1 MSARAC
7 GLVGLLVS
15 IALPVGLAACGSE
28 PPDET
33 GSISSEVSKHD
44 GTWTRLVTTGSALS
58 ERSTPAVA
66 AIGRDVYVFGGARDD
81 TITGD
86 VAIYDDLHRFDTVHN
101 RWDVLAPK
109 GASPPPR
116 VFAASVAH
124 GRRMLVF
131 GGAFFGPFF
140 SDFSPYGDLW
150 AYDVDDNRWSELHPV
165 NAGPSPRSRPSAWIV
180 GNQLYVFGGV
190 NQFFQVQN
198 DLWVYDLAHNAW
210 TQLIAPGAAGSPS
223 PRHEAAAWSRPH
235 GGRLV
240 LYGGESIDEFFQ
252 FTALGDTWELDLA
265 TGAWTEVTPDPAHN
279 VAPPRDYDTAVI
291 LGDQMYLYGGDMP
304 GGADCGG
311 VVPQNPTDELW
322 AFDLRRRIWEQQF
335 PRGDARVPL
344 KRTNSVRIGEAMYVF
359 AGFDFRCVDA
369 VTPAQLWNHDVFRFE
384 P

>member
-1 MSARAC
+1 MRARSC
-7 GLVGLLVS
+7 GLVGLLISVVL
-15 IALPVGLAACGSE
+15 AVGLAACGE
-28 PPDET
+28 PSDEIA
-33 GSISSEVSKHD
+33 SVASEVSKHD

-81 TITGD
+81 DITGD

-101 RWDVLAPK
+101 RWAVLTPT

-131 GGAFFGPFF
+131 GGAFFGPLF

-150 AYDVDDNRWSELHPV
+150 SYDVDDNRWTELRPV
-165 NAGPSPRSRPSAWIV
+165 NPGPAPRSRPSAWIV
-180 GNQLYVFGGV
+180 GNKLYVFGGV

-210 TQLIAPGAAGSPS
+210 TQLIAPGAAGSPP
-223 PRHEAAAWSRPH
+223 PRHEAAAWTRPH

-240 LYGGESIDEFFQ
+240 MYGGESIDESFQ
-252 FTALGDTWELDLA
+252 FTVLGDTWEFDLA
-265 TGAWTEVTPDPAHN
+265 SGAWTEVTPAPAHN
-279 VAPPRDYDTAVI
+279 VAPPRDYGTAVI

-304 GGADCGG
+304 GGGDCGG

-322 AFDLRRRIWEQQF
+322 RFDLRRRVWEQLF
-335 PRGDARVPL
+335 PRGDARVPI
-344 KRTNSVRIGEAMYVF
+344 KRTNSVRVGDAMYVF
-359 AGFDFRCVDA
+359 GGFDFRCVDA